1 MTYLPSDSLAGAAK
15 MLSPLSALNSE
26 PVSVALR
33 AQQNVMRH
41 ALEWQIEAL
50 DFLMHRY
57 EKDVRFMGE
66 VARTTTPG
74 DAFAKYAGFLQE
86 TFEDYSKEALK
97 VTNRGAEEVSEAV
110 EELRHETEELVE
122 MAPGGNGFAN

>member
-1 MTYLPSDSLAGAAK
+1 MTYLPSDSLSGTSTVF
-15 MLSPLSALNSE
+15 SPLSAINSE
-26 PVSVALR
+26 PVSLAFR
-33 AQQNVMRH
+33 AQANVVRH

-50 DFLMHRY
+50 DFFMHRY

-66 VARTTTPG
+66 VAKTTTPS
-74 DAFAKYAGFLQE
+74 DAFAKYAGFLHE

-97 VTNRGAEEVSEAV
+97 VTSRSAEEASEVV